1 MDIVTDQCRIGRNH
15 RLKLR
20 IPAFIVILTAL
31 TLPAPADSAA
41 QVSSAVLPNGTKVI
55 IREGHTVNLAAVDIW
70 VRAGSVHESSAN
82 NGISHFVEHMI
93 FKATRK
99 YGPGQADREIE
110 GLGAELN
117 GGTSKDWVHFYT
129 TVASE
134 YLPTALDVLS
144 DAITNARFQ
153 SEDID
158 KERQVLTDEIARA
171 DSNPTQRAF
180 NLFSSVVYA
189 THPYG
194 LTPTGSKEVIGKLTR
209 DDLVAYY
216 NRYYTPANTIVSIAG
231 DVSTSDAVSLVR
243 KSFSGFNRASTTGSA
258 APPDELPITT
268 PREKQFDSRT
278 SQAYVIFGYVAPP
291 ISRFND
297 ACALDIIL
305 ALLGDTH
312 RGRIC
317 SALTEK
323 GIQFGEIKTDFMS
336 QRYPS
341 AISTIVAVNPKDEDA
356 VVDVLRAEYRRLA
369 DETVTAGE
377 LEQAQRLVAGGDL
390 FDQETF
396 SGQAR
401 SLGLYESIASYDL
414 SMKYTPTVASITA
427 ADVSNVAAR
436 YFGMSNYCLVK
447 IQPGKGK

>member
-1 MDIVTDQCRIGRNH
+1 
-15 RLKLR
+15 LKLR
-20 IPAFIVILTAL
+20 IPALIFILAVIASSTF
-31 TLPAPADSAA
+31 ADSAA
-41 QVSSAVLPNGTKVI
+41 QVSSTVLPNGMKVI
-55 IREGHTVNLAAVDIW
+55 IREGHVVNLAAVDIW
-70 VRAGSVHESSAN
+70 VRAGSVNETSAN

-93 FKATRK
+93 FKATKK

-129 TVASE
+129 NVASE

-144 DAITNARFQ
+144 DALMNAQFRP
-153 SEDID
+153 EDMD
-158 KERQVLTDEIARA
+158 KERQVLADEIARA
-171 DSNPTQRAF
+171 DSNPTQRAY
-180 NLFSSVVYA
+180 NLFSRAMYA

-194 LTPTGSKEVIGKLTR
+194 LPPTGSKEIIGKLTR

-231 DVSTSDAVSLVR
+231 DVSTSDAVALVQ
-243 KSFSGFNRASTTGSA
+243 KSFAGFTRTSAAGSA
-258 APPDELPITT
+258 APPDEPPITS
-268 PREKQFDSRT
+268 PCEKQFDSQT
-278 SQAYVIFGYVAPP
+278 SQAYVVFGYAGPP
-291 ISRFND
+291 VSQFSD

-341 AISTIVAVNPKDEDA
+341 TISTVVTVDPKDEDA
-356 VVDVLRAEYRRLA
+356 VVGVLRAEYRRLA
-369 DETVTAGE
+369 DEAVLPGE
-377 LEQAQRLVAGGDL
+377 LEQAQRMVAGGDL

-414 SMKYTPTVASITA
+414 SLKYASTAASITA
-427 ADVSNVAAR
+427 ASVGDVAR
-436 YFGMSNYCLVK
+436 KYFGTSNYCLVK
-447 IQPGKGK
+447 VEPGKGQAK